1 MVFSFLNKYLGMFFQ
16 GAGTTILLSVLIIIF
31 GVALGL
37 LFCLMRLSN
46 FQPLKFL
53 KRLDHSRYFGWLA
66 KAGDFNPVRF
76 ISVLY
81 IEVIRNT
88 PSLLQLLI
96 FYAIMPGDIPHV
108 EFFAAV
114 IALSINSSAYVA
126 EIIRSGI
133 QAVDGGQM
141 EAARSLGM
149 KYGLSMQK
157 IIIPQA
163 IKNILPALGNEFI
176 TIIKESSLAYVLG
189 NIYELTFVSKIV
201 QSTTFR
207 GLEPLLVSGV
217 MYFIICFILSKF
229 MGSAERRMRRSERK

>member
-1 MVFSFLNKYLGMFFQ
+1 LFLQ
-16 GAGTTILLSVLIIIF
+16 SAGTTILLSVCIIII
-31 GVALGL
+31 GVVLGL
-37 LFCLMRLSN
+37 IFCLMRLSN
-46 FQPLKFL
+46 FRPFKFL
-53 KRLDHSRYFGWLA
+53 KKLDHSRYFRWLA
-66 KAGDFNPVRF
+66 KAGDANPVRF

-96 FYAIMPGDIPHV
+96 VYAIIPYGIPNL

-126 EIIRSGI
+126 EIVRSGI
-133 QAVDGGQM
+133 QAVDIGQM

-149 KYGLSMQK
+149 KYGLAMYK
-157 IIIPQA
+157 VIIPQA
-163 IKNILPALGNEFI
+163 VKNILPALGNEFI

-189 NIYELTFVSKIV
+189 NVYELTFVTKIV

-217 MYFIICFILSKF
+217 MYFVICFILSKF